1 MAETIDLFEI
11 GLKGKSAAPSKANPS
26 IRLAEITVFDDSNY
40 LSLSYPW
47 GLLDLDEWTRAWYDQ
62 ALEAKFICP
71 PYHPDA
77 ETLKCL
83 HGYFDAGLSPAEAAQ
98 AYFGRKH

>member
-1 MAETIDLFEI
+1 M
-11 GLKGKSAAPSKANPS
+11 
-26 IRLAEITVFDDSNY
+26 FDDSNY

-47 GLLDLDEWTRAWYDQ
+47 GLLDLDGWTRAWYDQ

-71 PYHPDA
+71 PYRPDTKA
-77 ETLKCL
+77 LQRL
-83 HGYFDAGLSPAEAAQ
+83 RGYFNAGLSPAEAAQ